1 MARLSIDDLKV
12 KGKRVIARVD
22 FNVPLDENQNI
33 TDDFRIRAALPT
45 IKKLLADGAKLILM
59 SHLGRPKGKVV
70 PEQSLKPVAAK
81 LQTYLDNK
89 VTCAPDCVGDEVK
102 ALVDAMKEGEVL
114 VLENLRF
121 HAEETKND
129 PEFAAQ
135 LASLADLYVNDAFGT
150 SHRSHA
156 STAGIAKYFKQ
167 CAAGYLLEKELR
179 YLKDALD
186 NPQKPYTAIL
196 GGAKV
201 TGKIEIIEKLFGKVD
216 NILIGGGMLFT
227 FLKAQGY
234 GIGKSLLEEDK
245 IELAKETLAKA
256 EKYNCK
262 IYLPTDV
269 VVAPELSENVP
280 VDIVSF
286 DAIPDDQ
293 LGVDIGPDTTMI
305 YMQVIESSKTILWNG
320 PMGVFEITPFS
331 TGTESVARKLAEV
344 TAAGAITV
352 IGGGDSAAAMSKFGL
367 ADKVTHISTGG
378 GASLELLAGLELEP
392 INLITKK

>member
-1 MARLSIDDLKV
+1 
-12 KGKRVIARVD
+12 
-22 FNVPLDENQNI
+22 
-33 TDDFRIRAALPT
+33 
-45 IKKLLADGAKLILM
+45 
-59 SHLGRPKGKVV
+59 
-70 PEQSLKPVAAK
+70 
-81 LQTYLDNK
+81 
-89 VTCAPDCVGDEVK
+89 
-102 ALVDAMKEGEVL
+102 
-114 VLENLRF
+114 
-121 HAEETKND
+121 
-129 PEFAAQ
+129 
-135 LASLADLYVNDAFGT
+135 
-150 SHRSHA
+150 
-156 STAGIAKYFKQ
+156 
-167 CAAGYLLEKELR
+167 
-179 YLKDALD
+179 
-186 NPQKPYTAIL
+186 
-196 GGAKV
+196 
-201 TGKIEIIEKLFGKVD
+201 
-216 NILIGGGMLFT
+216 
-227 FLKAQGY
+227 
-234 GIGKSLLEEDK
+234 
-245 IELAKETLAKA
+245 
-256 EKYNCK
+256 
-262 IYLPTDV
+262 V

>member
-81 LQTYLDNK
+81 LQTHLDNK